1 MVRSPLDGGGNGA
14 TRVHTPVL
22 LNMLVVKVV
31 ILVIVV
37 MLVKMVMVMLVKM
50 VMVMV
55 RLAPDGATF
64 ADQSSYS
71 VSLLCTQLVDI
82 GDMDRIKL

>member
-31 ILVIVV
+31 ILVIV
-37 MLVKMVMVMLVKM
+37 VMLVKM